1 MEVGVS
7 TIGYGHDSGG
17 LNFVCAASTVDT
29 CVGSRAHVCF
39 GSVQGSLGS
48 VLVSLVQCDGQV
60 CLAITDMVSFRLR
73 WCIPKQYL
81 WEVGQKA
88 GVCLREISPIS
99 SVRVRCKNL
108 EDQAGMSMG
117 RCTSGGV

>member
-17 LNFVCAASTVDT
+17 LNFVRVALTVDT

-39 GSVQGSLGS
+39 GSVPGSPGS

-60 CLAITDMVSFRLR
+60 CLAITDTVSFRSSWVCEVITACIIYQGSTLHLR
-73 WCIPKQYL
+73 S
-81 WEVGQKA
+81 VG
-88 GVCLREISPIS
+88 IF
-99 SVRVRCKNL
+99 
-108 EDQAGMSMG
+108 
-117 RCTSGGV
+117 

>member
-17 LNFVCAASTVDT
+17 LNFVRAASTVDT

-39 GSVQGSLGS
+39 GSVQGSPGS

-60 CLAITDMVSFRLR
+60 CLSITDTVSFRPRWVREVITTCMIYQGSSLHLR
-73 WCIPKQYL
+73 Y
-81 WEVGQKA
+81 GA
-88 GVCLREISPIS
+88 FF
-99 SVRVRCKNL
+99 
-108 EDQAGMSMG
+108 
-117 RCTSGGV
+117 

>member
-17 LNFVCAASTVDT
+17 LNFVRAASTVDT

-39 GSVQGSLGS
+39 GSVQGSPGS

-60 CLAITDMVSFRLR
+60 CLSITDTVSFRPRWVREVVTMCMIYQGSSLHLR
-73 WCIPKQYL
+73 W
-81 WEVGQKA
+81 A
-88 GVCLREISPIS
+88 EIF
-99 SVRVRCKNL
+99 
-108 EDQAGMSMG
+108 
-117 RCTSGGV
+117 